1 VDAFGPIIGPQV
13 GRALRDGLR
22 AGSGVAKNLAR
33 DAADFLTEES
43 RDAVGRAELSAFLD
57 DVDAVRDR
65 AERLLAR
72 AARLPG
78 FQA

>member
-1 VDAFGPIIGPQV
+1 
-13 GRALRDGLR
+13 LRDGLR

-78 FQA
+78 FPA